1 MQDKF
6 KDKNT
11 LRAFQIVQKAKELG
25 DGDLINEELVRSLM
39 NHQVSELK
47 GEEKAKI
54 AELLNT
60 LIDVKEKATL
70 SK

>member
-6 KDKNT
+6 KDKNI
-11 LRAFQIVQKAKELG
+11 LRAFQITQRAKELN
-25 DGDLINEELVRSLM
+25 DSDLINEELVRSLI

-47 GEEKAKI
+47 SEEKAKI
-54 AELLNT
+54 AELLNS
-60 LIDVKEKATL
+60 LIDAKEKATL